1 MFYTEI
7 KIEQW
12 KYKNNKMVNSLD
24 ITLYMTL
31 IIVFYELLII
41 NNLFYYDLLIIQYMG
56 IRFQQIFQLSP
67 RVCQG
72 NLASIKCPIKPTKY
86 TFICAFER
94 RIC

>member
-12 KYKNNKMVNSLD
+12 KYKNNKMVNSLY

-56 IRFQQIFQLSP
+56 IRF
-67 RVCQG
+67 
-72 NLASIKCPIKPTKY
+72 
-86 TFICAFER
+86 
-94 RIC
+94 

>member
-31 IIVFYELLII
+31 IIVFMSY
-41 NNLFYYDLLIIQYMG
+41 
-56 IRFQQIFQLSP
+56 
-67 RVCQG
+67 
-72 NLASIKCPIKPTKY
+72 
-86 TFICAFER
+86 
-94 RIC
+94 